1 MRHSAFIVAVLF
13 ICGMASALTSG
24 WVKPEGYAYSL
35 SLYAQVA
42 DENGDLIAAE
52 GSTLAAFDT
61 EGVCRGLKEV
71 ATNARGVTL
80 YQMSVSSND
89 VSESGLRLC
98 IFNAETGEVL
108 DIVET
113 LDFTANAII
122 PASGGASHPQLFHVK
137 PAIVLPEGW
146 TKPEGY
152 AYSLSLYAQVLDL
165 NGDFI
170 ASKGS
175 TLAAFDANGVC
186 RGLKEVATNARGVTL
201 FQMSV
206 SSNDVSESGL
216 KLRIFDAETGEVSDI
231 AETLD
236 FTANAIIPAS
246 GGASHPQVFHVKAPY
261 AMTAA
266 ISIGQQTLRLG
277 ADETIED
284 AYSPDKDVVAA
295 SNEAYI
301 IGYDFNGKQVA
312 LQECYRHLAK
322 LNNWEIAVNLQSG
335 TATTV
340 RWSALSIE
348 GYEAYIFQ
356 STESPKAVSMSEA
369 GEIELRNDGEN
380 DMTRT
385 LRVVIAEE
393 GALETFMFRAGWNL
407 VSFPF
412 APTTNDASRILSLN
426 PMTIADRIYVKAKTI
441 NANIGYWLFVHKET
455 LCVLEATKDITPSSP
470 EKGWS
475 LYGTPKDG
483 PVPDGSRAFIWHRTR
498 FVEATATER
507 GFAYLLY
514 IAE

>member
-1 MRHSAFIVAVLF
+1 MLF
-13 ICGMASALTSG
+13 ICGMASALPSG
-24 WVKPEGYAYSL
+24 WTKPEGYAYSL

-42 DENGDLIAAE
+42 DENGDLIAVE
-52 GSTLAAFDT
+52 GSALAAFDAK
-61 EGVCRGLKEV
+61 GVCRGLKEV

-89 VSESGLRLC
+89 VSEEGLKLC

-152 AYSLSLYAQVLDL
+152 AYSLSLYAQVQDL

-186 RGLKEVATNARGVTL
+186 RGIKEVATNARGVTL
-201 FQMSV
+201 YQMSV
-206 SSNDVSESGL
+206 SSNDVSENGL

-261 AMTAA
+261 VMTAA
-266 ISIGQQTLRLG
+266 IVIGQQTLRFG
-277 ADETIED
+277 ADESLED
-284 AYSPDKDVVAA
+284 AFSPDKDVVAA
-295 SNEAYI
+295 SQETYI
-301 IGYDFNGKQVA
+301 LGYDSDGKQVK

-322 LNNWEIAVNLQSG
+322 INKWEIAVNLQPG
-335 TATTV
+335 DATTV
-340 RWSALSIE
+340 GWRAFSID

-356 STESPKAVSMSEA
+356 SNKSPMAVSMSET
-369 GEIELRNDGEN
+369 GEIGLSNDGETAKT
-380 DMTRT
+380 MTVC
-385 LRVVIAEE
+385 VVIAEE
-393 GALETFMFRAGWNL
+393 GALEAFRFKQGWNL
-407 VSFPF
+407 ISLPF
-412 APTTNDASRILSLN
+412 TPVAEDAPKMLSLH
-426 PMTIADRIYVKAKTI
+426 PMTIADGRYVKADAI
-441 NANIGYWLFVHKET
+441 RANTGYWLFTREEM
-455 LCVLEATKDITPSSP
+455 LCVLEARQDAAVPVP
-470 EKGWS
+470 QKGWS
-475 LYGTPKDG
+475 IYAAPNDS
-483 PVPDGSRAFIWHRTR
+483 PVPDSAMAFGWYRIC
-498 FVEATATER
+498 FIEATATKR
-507 GFAYLLY
+507 GQAYIMY
-514 IAE
+514 MEK

>member
-13 ICGMASALTSG
+13 ICGMASALPSG
-24 WVKPEGYAYSL
+24 WSKPEGYAYSL

-42 DENGDLIAAE
+42 DENGDFIAAE
-52 GSTLAAFDT
+52 GSALAAFDAK
-61 EGVCRGLKEV
+61 GVCRGLKEV

-146 TKPEGY
+146 TRPEGY
-152 AYSLSLYAQVLDL
+152 AYSLSLYAQVVDL
-165 NGDFI
+165 NGGFI

-175 TLAAFDANGVC
+175 TLAAFDAQGNC

-201 FQMSV
+201 YQLSV
-206 SSNDVSESGL
+206 SSNEVSEEGL

-261 AMTAA
+261 AVTAA
-266 ISIGQQTLRLG
+266 ITIGQQTLRFGL
-277 ADETIED
+277 DESLED
-284 AYSPDKDVVAA
+284 AFSPDKDVNAV
-295 SNEAYI
+295 SQEAYI
-301 IGYDFNGKQVA
+301 LGYNSDGKPVE

-322 LNNWEIAVNLQSG
+322 VNKWEIAVNLNPG
-335 TATTV
+335 TATTIG
-340 RWSALSIE
+340 WGAFSTD
-348 GYEAYIFQ
+348 GYEAYILPY
-356 STESPKAVSMSEA
+356 EDSPKAISMSDA
-369 GEIELRNDGEN
+369 GEIELRNDGKVA
-380 DMTRT
+380 RT
-385 LRVVIAEE
+385 LTVGVIIAES
-393 GALETFMFRAGWNL
+393 GALEAFQFRPGWNL

-412 APTTNDASRILSLN
+412 APTEEDAARILALN
-426 PMTIADRIYVKAKTI
+426 PKSVVDSRYARARAIR
-441 NANIGYWLFVHKET
+441 ANTGYWLFAKEDMR
-455 LCVLEATKDITPSSP
+455 CVLEARSDAAASVP

-475 LYGTPKDG
+475 LYATPKAS
-483 PVPDGSRAFIWHRTR
+483 PMPDGARAFGWYGMY
-498 FVEATATER
+498 FFEATVTER
-507 GFAYLLY
+507 GQAYLIYLGK
-514 IAE
+514 